1 MKLFYAPGF
10 SSFADHIAMIE
21 AGLQVDLVKVDIWT
35 KQLDGGGD
43 YTDVTPKGYVPALMF
58 DDGEVL
64 TENVAILAWIADRA
78 PQLAPEGE
86 RGRYRLIEMLSFLA
100 CEIHKRFPIYF
111 SVSDESK
118 PVLREEIQQR
128 FDLLSGRLESAEY
141 LFGDRFTVADPYL
154 FMLARGALQMDF
166 ALADCFRDYVA
177 RIEARASV
185 LQAERRESLG
195 DSPSPQR

>member
-1 MKLFYAPGF
+1 MKLFYATGF

-111 SVSDESK
+111 SVSEESK

-128 FDLLSGRLESAEY
+128 FDLLSGRLESADY
-141 LFGDRFTVADPYL
+141 LFGDRFTAADPYL

-166 ALADCFRDYVA
+166 TLADCFRDYVA
-177 RIEARASV
+177 RIEARPSV
-185 LQAERRESLG
+185 QEAERREN
-195 DSPSPQR
+195 PQDGPAPRH